1 MKRKSF
7 LSVVVAA
14 GAFASTG
21 GIVFARER
29 IAHVEIIVRG
39 DRQWMHGRAGA
50 CASATGR
57 KLKWGGYTLE
67 QMVS

>member
-7 LSVVVAA
+7 LTVVIAA

-21 GIVFARER
+21 GMVFARER
-29 IAHVEIIVRG
+29 IANVEILPRG
-39 DRQWMHGRAGA
+39 DRQWMHGRPGA
-50 CASATGR
+50 CAAATGR
-57 KLKWGGYTLE
+57 QLKWGGYTLE